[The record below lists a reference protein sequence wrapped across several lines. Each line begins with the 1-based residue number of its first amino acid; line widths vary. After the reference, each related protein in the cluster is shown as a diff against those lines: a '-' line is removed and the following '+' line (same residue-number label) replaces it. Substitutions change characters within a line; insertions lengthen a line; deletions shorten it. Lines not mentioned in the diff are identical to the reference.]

1 MPEVFDKPCEA
12 RVKEMVGV
20 LWSDI
25 QNIPEMERTVIVA
38 DLLAKVI
45 ANLKMPVI
53 ERIKISRLVLCGV
66 EAQTL
71 NEIEA
76 VEKANG
82 NQTAT
87 RN

>member
-1 MPEVFDKPCEA
+1 MPEVFDKPCKA

-25 QNIPEMERTVIVA
+25 QNIPEMERAVVAA
-38 DLLAKVI
+38 DLLAKAI
-45 ANLKMPVI
+45 ASLKMPVI
-53 ERIKISRLVLCGV
+53 ERLMISRLVLCGV
-66 EAQTL
+66 EAQVL

-76 VEKANG
+76 LEKVGG
-82 NQTAT
+82 NQTPP